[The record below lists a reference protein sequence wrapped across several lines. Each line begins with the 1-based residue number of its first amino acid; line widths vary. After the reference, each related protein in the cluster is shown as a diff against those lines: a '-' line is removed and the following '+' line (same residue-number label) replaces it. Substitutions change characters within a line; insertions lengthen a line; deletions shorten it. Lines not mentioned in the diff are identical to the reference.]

1 MYYLEIKLDRKIQVK
16 NNNSNFI
23 SNIIETQNNLDKYEI
38 VKLLLLGFVYNPS
51 TNRYKI
57 QEKFNIK
64 QLTKLTQEVSKIDK
78 HKLIHG
84 FTELKIYNNE
94 LYFWD
99 KSLIYEGM
107 DTFEYCL
114 KYHNILSLKELT
126 VLTKLTSINEDLLN
140 LVNYTRRYSSPTT
153 EFTTQN
159 CLWDKKEAQ
168 KILNDFVENK
178 NQYILI
184 NEANEYKL

>member
-38 VKLLLLGFVYNPS
+38 EKLFVLGFVYNPS

>member
-38 VKLLLLGFVYNPS
+38 EKLLLLGFVYNPS

>member
-1 MYYLEIKLDRKIQVK
+1 VYYLEIKLDRKIQVK

-38 VKLLLLGFVYNPS
+38 EKLLLLGFVYNPS

>member
-1 MYYLEIKLDRKIQVK
+1 MYYLEIKLDRKIQVE
-16 NNNSNFI
+16 NDNSNFI
-23 SNIIETQNNLDKYEI
+23 SNIIEAQNNLDKYENE
-38 VKLLLLGFVYNPS
+38 KLLSLGFVYNPS
-51 TNRYKI
+51 TNRFNI
-57 QEKFNIK
+57 QKKFNIK

-78 HKLIHG
+78 HKLING
-84 FTELKIYNNE
+84 FTELKIYNNQ

-99 KSLIYEGM
+99 KSLIYKGI

-114 KYHNILSLKELT
+114 KYHNILRLEELT
-126 VLTKLTSINEDLLN
+126 VLTKSTSINEDLLN

-159 CLWDKKEAQ
+159 YLWDKKNAQ
-168 KILNDFVENK
+168 KVLNNFVENK

-184 NEANEYKL
+184 NEINEYKL